1 METSNALN
9 KKKNWSKPVIED
21 LEIKLTKS
29 SKTVEGLEFEKNGF
43 GGNAG
48 DDRHP
53 S

>member
-21 LEIKLTKS
+21 LEIKLTEN
-29 SKTVEGLEFEKNGF
+29 SKTVEAGIHEKNDF
-43 GGNAG
+43 TGGG